1 METGLQH
8 LLSPDPSPTLVVVAH
23 PDDETIGAGAL
34 ISGLP
39 DCWIVH
45 ITDGAPREPRFLR
58 RFVGSREEYATAR
71 QRELA
76 AALDLA
82 GIGPER
88 RCVVEGIADQ
98 EACFALPRL
107 AHEIVRLCRELRPG
121 VLLTLTYEGGH
132 PDHDAAAFAAWAA
145 AELLRRNREV
155 PPAIVEM
162 PLYHARPGSSHGDDM
177 VKQEF
182 LPTGESVRAVATM
195 RRELSSTEQGLK
207 IRMAD
212 CFTTQRT
219 VLSWFLP
226 PVYETFRPAPVYDFT
241 RPPHEGT
248 LQYELW
254 SFPVTGERWRTLA
267 REALKALQLT
277 PEPARRGL

>member
-1 METGLQH
+1 
-8 LLSPDPSPTLVVVAH
+8 VAH

-45 ITDGAPREPRFLR
+45 ITDGATREPRFLR

-145 AELLRRNREV
+145 AELLRRNREK

-162 PLYHARPGSSHGDDM
+162 PLYHARPGTTRGDDR
-177 VKQEF
+177 VTQEF
-182 LPTGESVRAVATM
+182 LPPPPGSSRIAQPVRW
-195 RRELSSTEQGLK
+195 ELSPAERSLK
-207 IRMAD
+207 ERMAD
-212 CFTTQRT
+212 CFATQRH

-226 PVYETFRPAPVYDFT
+226 PVYETFRTAPVYDFT
-241 RPPHEGT
+241 RPPHEGL

-254 SFPVTGERWRTLA
+254 SFPVTGERWREVA
-267 REALKALQLT
+267 REALAALQLA
-277 PEPARRGL
+277 PERAR